1 MVQEAISDSMEDYL
15 EAIFHIVGSQKV
27 ARPKDI
33 GQALGVTGPSVTKAL
48 RWLSE
53 HGLVNYAPFELVTL
67 TDAGQ
72 EKAKEIVR
80 RHEALRDFFVQVLA
94 VNEERADEVACQME
108 HSISSDILE
117 RLIQY
122 SEFIQVCPR
131 GGSKWMKGFGYR
143 CTKGEAVDD
152 CEKCVEECLEDVRR
166 KKKEEDGGR
175 YMQVSLKDMRSGEK
189 GRIAKVG
196 GRNRANRR
204 IAEMGI
210 GAGAVIEVERV
221 APLGDPMEVKI
232 KGYHLSLRKEEAAQI
247 MVDPL

>member
-1 MVQEAISDSMEDYL
+1 MSEAISDSMEDYL
-15 EAIFHIVGSQKV
+15 EAIFHIIGNQKV

-53 HGLVNYAPFELVTL
+53 HGLVNYAPFELITL
-67 TDAGQ
+67 TKEGR
-72 EKAKEIVR
+72 KAAEEVVR
-80 RHEALRDFFVQVLA
+80 RHEALRDFFVHVLA
-94 VNEERADEVACQME
+94 VDEKRAGEAACKME
-108 HSISSDILE
+108 HSISGDILE
-117 RLIQY
+117 RLIRY
-122 SEFIQVCPR
+122 AEFVQVCPR
-131 GGSKWMKGFGYR
+131 GGSKWIKGFGYR
-143 CTKGEAVDD
+143 CTTGEVVDD
-152 CEKCVEECLEDVRR
+152 CEKCVEECLKDVRS
-166 KKKEEDGGR
+166 KKKAQDEGGQF
-175 YMQVSLKDMRSGEK
+175 MQMPLKDMKAGEK

-196 GRNRANRR
+196 GRQKSNRR

-221 APLGDPMEVKI
+221 APVGDPMEVKI

>member
-1 MVQEAISDSMEDYL
+1 MSEAISDSMEDYL
-15 EAIFHIVGSQKV
+15 EAIFHIICDQKV

-48 RWLSE
+48 RWLAE

-67 TDAGQ
+67 TEEGR
-72 EKAKEIVR
+72 KAAEEVVR
-80 RHEALRDFFVQVLA
+80 RHESLRDFFVHVLA
-94 VNEERADEVACQME
+94 VDEKRADEAACRME
-108 HSISSDILE
+108 HSISADILE
-117 RLIQY
+117 RLLQY
-122 SEFIQVCPR
+122 AEFVQVCPR
-131 GGSKWMKGFGYR
+131 GGSKWIKGFGYR
-143 CTKGEAVDD
+143 CTMGEAVDD

-166 KKKEEDGGR
+166 KKKDQNEGGR
-175 YMQVSLKDMRSGEK
+175 YMQVSLKDMRTGEK
-189 GRIAKVG
+189 GRIAKVS
-196 GRNRANRR
+196 GRHKANRR

-232 KGYHLSLRKEEAAQI
+232 KGYHLSLRKDEAAQI

>member
-1 MVQEAISDSMEDYL
+1 MGEAISSSMEDYL
-15 EAIFHIVGSQKV
+15 EAIYHIVDAQKV

-48 RWLSE
+48 RWLAE
-53 HGLVNYAPFELVTL
+53 HGLVNYAPFELITL
-67 TDAGQ
+67 TDEGMRA
-72 EKAKEIVR
+72 AKDVVR

-94 VNEERADEVACQME
+94 VEERRAEEAACRME
-108 HSISSDILE
+108 HCVAADILE

-122 SEFIQVCPR
+122 AEFVQVCPR
-131 GGSKWMKGFGYR
+131 GGSKWVKGFGYR
-143 CTKGEAVDD
+143 CTRGEALDD
-152 CEKCVEECLEDVRR
+152 CEKCVSECLEDVRR
-166 KKKEEDGGR
+166 KKKEDRGR
-175 YMQVSLKDMRSGEK
+175 YMQVSLKDMRAGEK

-196 GRNRANRR
+196 GGRRANRR

-232 KGYHLSLRKEEAAQI
+232 KGYHLSLRKDEAARI
-247 MVDPL
+247 LVDPL

>member
-1 MVQEAISDSMEDYL
+1 MAEAISDSMEDYL
-15 EAIFHIVGSQKV
+15 EAIFHIISSQKV

-33 GQALGVTGPSVTKAL
+33 GQALEVTGPSVTKAL

-94 VNEERADEVACQME
+94 VDEKRADEVACKME

-131 GGSKWMKGFGYR
+131 GGSKWIKGFGYR

-152 CEKCVEECLEDVRR
+152 CEKCVEDCLEDVRR
-166 KKKEEDGGR
+166 KKIQEEGGR

-210 GAGAVIEVERV
+210 GAGALIEVERV
-221 APLGDPMEVKI
+221 APLGDPMQVKI